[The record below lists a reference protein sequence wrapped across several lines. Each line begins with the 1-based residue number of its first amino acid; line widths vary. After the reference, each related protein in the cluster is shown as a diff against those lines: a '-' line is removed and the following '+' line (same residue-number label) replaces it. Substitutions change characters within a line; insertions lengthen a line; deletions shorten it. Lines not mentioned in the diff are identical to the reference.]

1 MMRRNPEVDGLRALA
16 VSGVIAYHFYPEYS
30 PGGFLGVDAFF
41 VISGFVVTSSCL
53 GRSSLSFGNFV
64 RQFWARR
71 FWRIYPALF
80 SVVLVGLLMIVLVD
94 PDPHGS
100 LNTAFY
106 GLIGLANIQQF
117 VGTTDYFV
125 EQTGFNGF
133 THLWSLGVEEQFY
146 LVFPLLFYLVGRK
159 TAKTFRTIL
168 ILVPTLISVGA
179 FHYLNVSGRTSAAF
193 FLFPFRFWQIATG
206 VLVAVLTTKATSFDT
221 RIAFVIKMTG
231 VFLLCTLFLFGNSAN
246 DVGSLVATTVTAV
259 VIASTQFHQLKNS
272 RTLRIGAAIGQ
283 RSYSLYL
290 VHWVILVFFRL
301 TVGLHGFLVPVS
313 IALTIVL
320 SEVNYQFVEK
330 RFVQEHS
337 QTRGFKPLAVSAL
350 SVFAILC
357 SVSFTGNNFL
367 FSGHRQD
374 DSVLLPRLKCVAD
387 SSPRWLVGDSHAN
400 GYSNILA
407 RVFNGDCL
415 QIRDEITGNFFLFQ
429 LVGSNPRTVEF
440 MDEQPFLNQLSI
452 SKPRE
457 LWIINYLQGFFQDQQ
472 TAYLSA
478 DWKIGNYAR
487 PDGTEL
493 KNFVEALDFR
503 MYQYR
508 AVLVK
513 AKEIGTDVFIELPP
527 PDFNWVGQ
535 GGLEWHDERQ
545 MCSSNWFAPGK
556 ESRFSTICDLYQ
568 LPVNVSRSTVESRRK
583 HIVDRL
589 ILLADEFTNLH
600 LIDPVDALCSL
611 SVCSTHF
618 EGVRVFEDDDH
629 YSVAGE
635 ELIAERLM
643 TLIK

>member
-16 VSGVIAYHFYPEYS
+16 VSGVIAYHYFPEYL

-41 VISGFVVTSSCL
+41 VISGFVVTRSCL
-53 GRSSLSFGNFV
+53 ERSRLSFGSFV

-80 SVVLVGLLMIVLVD
+80 SVVLVGLLMIVVVD

-100 LNTAFY
+100 LNTAIS
-106 GLIGLANIQQF
+106 GLIGLANVQQF
-117 VGTTDYFV
+117 AGRDDYFI
-125 EQTGFNGF
+125 EQTGLNGF

-146 LVFPLLFYLVGRK
+146 LVFPLLFFLAGQK
-159 TAKTFRTIL
+159 TSRSFRTIL
-168 ILVPTLISVGA
+168 VLVPILLSVGA
-179 FHYLNVSGRTSAAF
+179 FLYLNATGRTSEAF

-206 VLVAVLTTKATSFDT
+206 VLVAFLITPTTSFGT
-221 RIAFVIKMTG
+221 RIALGIKMTG
-231 VFLLCTLFLFGNSAN
+231 AVVLAVLFFVDSSAN
-246 DVGSLVATTVTAV
+246 VIGSLVATTVTAV
-259 VIASTQFHQLKNS
+259 LIASTQFHQIKNC

-290 VHWVILVFFRL
+290 VHWVVLIIFRL
-301 TVGLHGFLVPVS
+301 TVGFNGVLVPAS
-313 IALTIVL
+313 LALTIGL

-330 RFVQEHS
+330 RFLQERWHT
-337 QTRGFKPLAVSAL
+337 QGFKPLAFSAL
-350 SVFAILC
+350 SALAILC
-357 SVSFTGNNFL
+357 SIAFSGNNFL
-367 FSGHRQD
+367 FTGHRQD
-374 DSVLLPRLKCVAD
+374 DSALLPRLECAAD
-387 SSPRWLVGDSHAN
+387 SSRRWLVGDSHAN

-415 QIRDEITGNFFLFQ
+415 QIRDDSTGNFFLFQ
-429 LVGSNPRTVEF
+429 LVGSNPRTVVF
-440 MDEQPFLNQLSI
+440 MDEQPFLNDLANHEPQ
-452 SKPRE
+452 E
-457 LWIINYLQGFFQDQQ
+457 LWIVNYLQGFFQDQQ
-472 TAYLSA
+472 TAYPSA

-487 PDGTEL
+487 PDGTEMQD
-493 KNFVEALDFR
+493 FMEALDFR
-503 MYQYR
+503 IAQYR
-508 AVLVK
+508 DVLVK
-513 AKEIGTDVFIELPP
+513 AREIGTKVFVELPP
-527 PDFNWVGQ
+527 PDFDWVGQ

-545 MCSSNWFAPGK
+545 MCSPSWFAPGNK
-556 ESRFSTICDLYQ
+556 SRFSTICDRYRS
-568 LPVNVSRSTVESRRK
+568 PVDVDRSVVESRRK

-589 ILLADEFTNLH
+589 TVLADEFTNLH
-600 LIDPVDALCSL
+600 LIDPMDALCSS